1 MRRPA
6 PLLLP
11 ALAAALLLSAC
22 GTERAAGTGT
32 GGPGTGTPSP
42 ATQVTDPG
50 IDGVRITSVTIPS
63 PSPSPER
70 SLSVTAD
77 RLPADSGISA
87 AYEVTNQGTEAMT
100 YTIIVNFT
108 NSAGEVMGNKRE
120 TVRAVGAG
128 KTVRGTVHLGTVAPG
143 SSSVTRA
150 AVSDVTKVPA
160 QEAPAEAGDCPAS
173 GVRVFADQGDAA
185 MGLRV
190 VGLHLQNC
198 GTRDYSVDGYPLLE
212 LLDDNREPVDGVEIL
227 KGSGEITTGA
237 GPDEAPEPVTLKPG
251 ETALA
256 SLVWRNTTQSG
267 TAVNVPYVRVR
278 AKEGADPVVV
288 TPGLDLGTTG
298 KLGVR
303 PWKRAAQ

>member
-11 ALAAALLLSAC
+11 ALAAVLSLSAC
-22 GTERAAGTGT
+22 GTEHADTGN
-32 GGPGTGTPSP
+32 GGPGAGTPSS

-50 IDGVRITSVTIPS
+50 VDGVRITSVTVPP

-70 SLSVTAD
+70 SFSVDAE
-77 RLPADSGISA
+77 RLPTDTGVSA
-87 AYEVTNQGTEAMT
+87 AYEVTNRGAEAMT
-100 YTIIVNFT
+100 YTILVDFT
-108 NSAGEVMGNKRE
+108 NDAGEVMGNTRE
-120 TVRAVGAG
+120 TVRAVGPG
-128 KTVRGTVHLGTVAPG
+128 KTVRGTVRLGVVAPG

-150 AVSDVTKVPA
+150 AVGDVTKVPA
-160 QEAPAEAGDCPAS
+160 DEAPAGPGDCPAS
-173 GVRVFADQGDAA
+173 GVRVTADEGDAA

-190 VGLHLQNC
+190 VGLHLENC
-198 GTRDYSVDGYPLLE
+198 GTRDYSVHGYPLLE
-212 LLDDNREPVDGVEIL
+212 LLDDDREPVDGVEIL
-227 KGSGEITTGA
+227 EGSGGITTGA

-256 SLVWRNTTQSG
+256 SLVWRNTTESG
-267 TAVNVPYVRVR
+267 TPVNVPYVRVR
-278 AKEGADPVVV
+278 AEEGADPVIV
-288 TPGLDLGTTG
+288 TPKLDLGTTG

>member
-11 ALAAALLLSAC
+11 ALAAVLLLSAC
-22 GTERAAGTGT
+22 GTERADTGN
-32 GGPGTGTPSP
+32 GGPGAGTPSP
-42 ATQVTDPG
+42 ATQVIDPG

-63 PSPSPER
+63 PTPSPER

-77 RLPADSGISA
+77 RLPTDSGISA

-100 YTIIVNFT
+100 YTILVNFT

-128 KTVRGTVHLGTVAPG
+128 KTVRGTVHLGMVAPG

-150 AVSDVTKVPA
+150 AVGDVTKVPA
-160 QEAPAEAGDCPAS
+160 DEAPAEAGDCPAS
-173 GVRVFADQGDAA
+173 GVRVFADEGDAA

-190 VGLHLQNC
+190 VGLHLHNC
-198 GTRDYSVDGYPLLE
+198 GTRDYSVNGYPLLE

-237 GPDEAPEPVTLKPG
+237 GPDEAPQPVTLKPG

-256 SLVWRNTTQSG
+256 SLVWRNTTDFG
-267 TAVNVPYVRVR
+267 TPVNVPYVRVR

-303 PWKRAAQ
+303 PWKRAAE

>member
-22 GTERAAGTGT
+22 GTERADTAA
-32 GGPGTGTPSP
+32 GGPGAGTPSP
-42 ATQVTDPG
+42 ATQVNDPG
-50 IDGVRITSVTIPS
+50 IDGVRIISVTIPS

-77 RLPADSGISA
+77 RLPSVSGISA

-108 NSAGEVMGNKRE
+108 NGAGEVMANKRE
-120 TVRAVGAG
+120 TVPAVGAG
-128 KTVRGTVHLGTVAPG
+128 KTVRGTVRLEGVTPG

-160 QEAPAEAGDCPAS
+160 DEAPAETGDCPAS

-198 GTRDYSVDGYPLLE
+198 GTRDYSVHGYPLLE

-256 SLVWRNTTQSG
+256 SLVWRNTTELG
-267 TAVNVPYVRVR
+267 TPVNVPYVRVR

-303 PWKRAAQ
+303 PWKRAAE